1 MANIVALMFEGAE
14 TAESM
19 LDNFMEMQEKG
30 IIELEDAVVASRGP
44 GTEVKVKQTHS
55 VTGKYTLRGSG
66 VGLLAGLLLGGPIG
80 GLVGGAA
87 VGAIAGKMKDIGID
101 DDFVKNTSTAL
112 APNTSAIFL
121 MVKEAN
127 AEEVL
132 AELKP
137 FKGIVLTST
146 LTDEQEKVLRKTLE
160 REE

>member
-19 LDNFMEMQEKG
+19 LDNFMEMQTKG

-44 GTEVKVKQTHS
+44 GSNVNFKQTHS
-55 VTGKYTLRGSG
+55 ITGKYTLRGSG

-87 VGAIAGKMKDIGID
+87 VGAIAGKMKDVGID
-101 DDFVKNTSTAL
+101 DDFIKNTSTAL

-121 MVKEAN
+121 MIKEAN

-132 AELKP
+132 AQLKP
-137 FKGIVLTST
+137 FKATVLTST
-146 LTDEQEKVLRKTLE
+146 LTEEQEQVLRKTLE